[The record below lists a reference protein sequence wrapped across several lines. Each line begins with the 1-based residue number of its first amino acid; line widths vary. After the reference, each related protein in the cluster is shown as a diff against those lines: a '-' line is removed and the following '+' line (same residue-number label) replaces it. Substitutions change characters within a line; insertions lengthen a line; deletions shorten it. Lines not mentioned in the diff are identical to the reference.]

1 MEKITIIGAGSWG
14 SALAR
19 ILGDNGHQVK
29 LFDLDQKTIDEINT
43 YHTNK
48 SKLPV
53 GNLPETVSGTTDI
66 KEAVDAGN
74 IILISV
80 PTAVIRTVLK
90 QVNGVLT
97 SPKLFINAS
106 KGIEP
111 NTYKR
116 VSEIVYEEINNAYI
130 EGFVALTGP
139 SHGEEVINQLLT
151 AIAAASNNIE
161 HAKRVQKIFSN
172 QTYFRVYTQSDLIG
186 AELGGSLKNI
196 YAIAS
201 GMLHG
206 LGYGDNA
213 RAALITRA
221 LSEMRKLAVAL
232 GAEEKTLFGLTGIG
246 DLVVTTTSHHSRNFQ
261 AGIKLATGK
270 NLEET
275 IASMTMVVEGARTCI
290 SAYRASKELNI
301 DTPIIDAVYE
311 VIYLHI
317 PVNVAIKKLMS
328 RALKDE
334 D

>member
-19 ILGDNGHQVK
+19 ILGDNGHLVT
-29 LFDLDQKTIDEINT
+29 LFDRDEKTIEEINT

-53 GNLPETVSGTTDI
+53 GKLPDTVSGTTDI
-66 KEAVDAGN
+66 KTAVEAGE

-80 PTAVIRTVLK
+80 PTAVIRIVLK
-90 QVNGVLT
+90 QVNEVLT
-97 SPKLFINAS
+97 SKKLFINAS

-116 VSEIVYEEINNAYI
+116 VSEIVYEEINNDYI

-151 AIAAASNNIE
+151 AIAAASNNLE
-161 HAKRVQKIFSN
+161 HAKKVQKIFSN
-172 QTYFRVYTQSDLIG
+172 QSYFRVYTQSDLIG

-232 GAEEKTLFGLTGIG
+232 GADEKTLFGLTGIG

-275 IASMTMVVEGARTCI
+275 IASMTMVVEGARTCV

-317 PVNVAIKKLMS
+317 PVKIAIQKLMS